1 MKEFSW
7 EHRLFRDS
15 AKGKQKQDGLLGSN
29 FQGTYQEYYI
39 IYRDWLYNLL
49 LNVIKYE
56 NIPETFNPQG
66 LEYMLRTYG
75 YAVIAASDADNIFVS
90 GFTGDNVGTNTFG
103 NIIGQFDDT
112 NIMALLGDKP
122 TQLTRVNVGKVSG
135 PVYIGLAN
143 KFSYFVGG
151 SSTADLDLIDRAA
164 QTMAEIKAN
173 EILNMRQMKTPFFG
187 FTKNKNLTN
196 LNVWRK
202 IAAGEPFIQIDSEID
217 DISDVISTIPLNV
230 PSYLAQFKDQ
240 WDNEL
245 NELLSQLGINN
256 LTSDKKERLVVD
268 EVNANNQLISI
279 SLQIYLDARN
289 NQLAL
294 LNKQLGTEIKAVP
307 NDEIVTQIK
316 QAAQQL
322 TEPDDFDQQT
332 EEGGEE
338 ENG

>member
-7 EHRLFRDS
+7 EHRLFRDN

-29 FQGTYQEYYI
+29 FQGTYQEYYR

-56 NIPETFNPQG
+56 NVPETFNPQA

-75 YAVIAASDADNIFVS
+75 YAVVAASDADSIFVS

-103 NIIGQFDDT
+103 NVIGQFDDT
-112 NIMALLGDKP
+112 NITALLGDEP

-230 PSYLAQFKDQ
+230 PSYLSQFKDQ

-294 LNKQLGTEIKAVP
+294 LNKQLGTNIKAVP
-307 NDEIVTQIK
+307 NEEIVTQIK
-316 QAAQQL
+316 QAAQRL
-322 TEPDDFDQQT
+322 TGESDFDQ
-332 EEGGEE
+332 EEETGEE
-338 ENG
+338 EDNG